1 MGPAIVTRNELLAS
15 LRGRTL
21 EIPDLQALL
30 SHWPQYVHLELDR
43 LRKDVDRKLHEYAHV
58 CVRPGRLRADKV

>member
-1 MGPAIVTRNELLAS
+1 MAPQIRSRDELVTS

-30 SHWPQYVHLELDR
+30 SHWPQYVHLEFDR
-43 LRKDVDRKLHEYAHV
+43 LRDDVDGKLHE
-58 CVRPGRLRADKV
+58 L